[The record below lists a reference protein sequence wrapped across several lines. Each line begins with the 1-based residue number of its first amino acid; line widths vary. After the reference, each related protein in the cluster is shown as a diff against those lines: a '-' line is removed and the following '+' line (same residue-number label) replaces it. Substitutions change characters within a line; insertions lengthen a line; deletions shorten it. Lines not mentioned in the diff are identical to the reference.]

1 MLGVRLDP
9 EMEQRLT
16 VLASKTKRTK
26 SYLAKEALRIYI
38 NRLETEERRRQ
49 ETLERWEAY
58 EQSGESVSHED
69 IADWLDSWGADE
81 ERTCPTIK

>member
-1 MLGVRLDP
+1 MLGVRLEP
-9 EMEQRLT
+9 EMEQRLA

-38 NRLETEERRRQ
+38 DRLEAEERRRD

-58 EQSGESVSHED
+58 EQSGDAITNEEMMR
-69 IADWLDSWGADE
+69 WLDSWGSDTEKA
-81 ERTCPTIK
+81 CPTIK